1 MTDFT
6 GVRNGGAEKLS
17 NLQKVTQ
24 LDTSELSLKY
34 EFVQQQSPTGFLP
47 FLTILYF
54 YTQNSFYHFS
64 SFKKAFIVFNFIS
77 RTCSL

>member
-17 NLQKVTQ
+17 NLQKITQ

-47 FLTILYF
+47 F
-54 YTQNSFYHFS
+54 
-64 SFKKAFIVFNFIS
+64 
-77 RTCSL
+77 